1 MPDPA
6 LTACL
11 ILVVALVATSAAAFL
26 QSHRKD
32 DAMGSLVGLGAMTV
46 AAVPAVAY
54 GAMTS
59 F

>member
-11 ILVVALVATSAAAFL
+11 VLVVALVGTSVAAFL
-26 QSHRKD
+26 QSHGKD
-32 DAMGSLVGLGAMTV
+32 DPMRSLVGLGAMVV